1 MTKSFDAY
9 EKISVATDVVIL
21 TSDEVET
28 NNPRMSAPKGL
39 KVLLVKRDEEPFN
52 GEWSLPGGFVDVNVG
67 IEQAARNKV
76 AQKTGVENLYMEQ
89 LYTYGNELDRDPRGR
104 VISIAY
110 LALLNKENIQQ
121 NTDSNTKESQWFWV
135 MIKNGQLLYSTDG
148 KGYYLIDNLKIA
160 FDHKQILQDAL
171 ERLKNKVLYTDVAFQ
186 LLPELF
192 TMRELQDI
200 FELLHGKTIYSFRRF
215 IESKVIET
223 ELISDGKAHRPAKLY
238 RRR

>member
-160 FDHKQILQDAL
+160 FDHKKILQDAL

-215 IESKVIET
+215 IESKV
-223 ELISDGKAHRPAKLY
+223 
-238 RRR
+238 